1 VWERDRRR
9 GGDLACAC
17 DALVGASRWR
27 GLSWRA
33 GDEGRRNA
41 PARVRTFYSRRCRGE
56 RLAFSRRP
64 APGDPGFPRRSRRR
78 YREPDLDRIPFV
90 VLLEEAGGSYS
101 DRRGTR
107 NLHLP
112 GGVFSNGKVAAWLT
126 ARGGTRSVSYPVCRV
141 RVRSCRSW
149 CCRCSSDPHRGWS
162 WQRRAFR
169 LVLAALTAAIDG
181 LLDAEPLVL
190 AEGDTVLALLG
201 ELSRLELVAAQQ
213 AVAFEA
219 SPEWVDDGAY
229 NGTSWVT
236 AKRGCPRPAA
246 RRRLRLGAAMG
257 HQQLLVDIAIEQS
270 YQSFTEAVAYW
281 KQCNAPADAEK
292 HAESQREQRE
302 VHLSQSFEGMWFGKV
317 TYDPVAGEIVST
329 ELCRIEQQ
337 LFEAE
342 WAETKQQL
350 GREPTVMDLPRTPA
364 QRRADALVEMA
375 TRSNTAPPTAADQ
388 PRCSPSW
395 STTRPWPGASANSPR
410 APSSHPGHW
419 CHGWMRPTSNGSCST
434 AKAASSTSASS
445 NACSEAAN
453 AAASKSATASALTH
467 CARNPS
473 NAARSKHRALRPRRR
488 NKHRQRPAPVPVPQ
502 PAPQHPPLARMAPTP
517 TTRPPRKDRPT
528 LHERT
533 GRERTGHQ
541 RSRRRRSRG
550 E

>member
-1 VWERDRRR
+1 
-9 GGDLACAC
+9 
-17 DALVGASRWR
+17 
-27 GLSWRA
+27 
-33 GDEGRRNA
+33 
-41 PARVRTFYSRRCRGE
+41 
-56 RLAFSRRP
+56 
-64 APGDPGFPRRSRRR
+64 
-78 YREPDLDRIPFV
+78 
-90 VLLEEAGGSYS
+90 
-101 DRRGTR
+101 
-107 NLHLP
+107 
-112 GGVFSNGKVAAWLT
+112 
-126 ARGGTRSVSYPVCRV
+126 
-141 RVRSCRSW
+141 
-149 CCRCSSDPHRGWS
+149 
-162 WQRRAFR
+162 

-236 AKRGCPRPAA
+236 AKRGCPRSAA

-410 APSSHPGHW
+410 APSSHPGSLVPWLDEAYVERIVFDGKGRLIDVGVQQRLFRGGKRRGIQVRDRICAHPL
-419 CHGWMRPTSNGSCST
+419 CEEPVERCEIETSSPTP
-434 AKAASSTSASS
+434 KAAKQSIDNGRLLCPFHNRLRNTRPWPEWPQPPQPDPHAKTDPLFT
-445 NACSEAAN
+445 NEPVANEPVTNEAGDDGQEAN
-453 AAASKSATASALTH
+453 DGQEGDASA
-467 CARNPS
+467 A
-473 NAARSKHRALRPRRR
+473 
-488 NKHRQRPAPVPVPQ
+488 
-502 PAPQHPPLARMAPTP
+502 
-517 TTRPPRKDRPT
+517 
-528 LHERT
+528 
-533 GRERTGHQ
+533 
-541 RSRRRRSRG
+541 
-550 E
+550 